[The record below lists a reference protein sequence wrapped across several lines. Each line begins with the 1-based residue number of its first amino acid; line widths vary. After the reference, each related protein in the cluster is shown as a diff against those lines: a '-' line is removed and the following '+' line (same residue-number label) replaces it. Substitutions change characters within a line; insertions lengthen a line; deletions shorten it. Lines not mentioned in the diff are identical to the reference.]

1 MASYVIADL
10 HLSLSQPDKSMD
22 AFGAAWKDYQEKL
35 KQEWLSCVREG
46 DTVVVPGDLS
56 WAGTLDEALPD
67 FEFLNALPGRKI
79 LLKGN
84 HDFYWSSLKKMKE
97 FCANH
102 GFNTF
107 SFLQNDAL
115 VLEDPGVILCGTRG
129 WFFESSAQPETVRA
143 DFDKVFNRELIRL
156 RLSLEAGRKLRQ
168 AHGLPIVCC
177 LHFPPAFGDVVCK
190 EFMDLL
196 VEYGVKSCYFGHVHG
211 RYQVPLK
218 TFVQGIR
225 LYFIAADYLKFRPCL
240 LEKPD

>member
-1 MASYVIADL
+1 MSLYTLGDP
-10 HLSLSQPDKSMD
+10 HLSFGVPDKKMD
-22 AFGAAWKDYQEKL
+22 KFSKAWKGHEEKIRRN
-35 KQEWLSCVREG
+35 WLAMVRES
-46 DTVVVPGDLS
+46 DTVVLAGDFS
-56 WAGTLDEALPD
+56 WGRDLEECGPD
-67 FEFLNALPGRKI
+67 FDFIGKLPGRKI

-97 FCANH
+97 YCANH
-102 GFNTF
+102 GFDTF

-156 RLSLEAGRKLRQ
+156 RLSLEAGRKLQ
-168 AHGLPIVCC
+168 QIHGLPIVCC